1 MECWHSPITMYAA
14 QDNIAK
20 DRAVR
25 RISERTD
32 VIETQRKTGMK
43 KGMKEERGA
52 VFVEASIVFPVCL
65 IVILML
71 LYLGNVYYQKSRIE
85 AIVVEAALD
94 GAAYCADPLLRAIE
108 SGGGRVPA
116 LGSADYEPYRYL
128 GGLFGGMDSIE
139 ESVSSLIT
147 DRVRGLNTGLFSGM
161 KPTGYDTGGLQ
172 VEYRS
177 SFIVSS
183 ISVDMEYRIEL
194 PIRLLG
200 DRENLSM
207 KFHTHTEVPV
217 GDTPEFIRNV
227 NMVDDIFE
235 VTGAKEAMTN
245 KIQELRSFVRDLFHR

>member
-1 MECWHSPITMYAA
+1 MRVGIRVEM
-14 QDNIAK
+14 
-20 DRAVR
+20 R
-25 RISERTD
+25 
-32 VIETQRKTGMK
+32 
-43 KGMKEERGA
+43 MKEEMRDERGA
-52 VFVEASIVFPVCL
+52 VLVEASIVFPVCL
-65 IVILML
+65 IIILML

-85 AIVVEAALD
+85 AIVAEAALD

-108 SGGGRVPA
+108 SGGGQVPS
-116 LGSADYEPYRYL
+116 LGAADYEPYRYL

-147 DRVRGLNTGLFSGM
+147 GRIRGLNTGLFSGM

-172 VEYRS
+172 VEYKS
-177 SFIVSS
+177 SFIASS
-183 ISVDMEYRIEL
+183 VSVDLEYKIEL

-207 KFHTHTEVPV
+207 GFQTHTEVPV

-235 VTGAKEAMTN
+235 VTGAKEAMAE
-245 KIQELRSFVRDLFHR
+245 KIQEFRKFVNDLFHR